1 MATKPLT
8 NINNYEL
15 LNQIGAGNYGTVHK
29 AFDKQNKKCVAIK
42 IMSRQRV
49 LRGKTTINNLISE
62 IQLMKKLQHKN
73 IVKMED
79 FCWDQQNIYIIMELC
94 EAGNLSSFIHKRS
107 VLAESTCRIFIRMLA
122 EAMKYLRDNNVSHL
136 DLKPQNL
143 LLTRPTPSSMYILK
157 ICDFGFAQDLAI
169 DEENDSVKG
178 SPLYM
183 APEIILK
190 QKYDAKA
197 DLWSIGVILYEC
209 LFGKAPYSSKTLQ
222 ELLDKVNSLQKI
234 QMPLNSK
241 VSKECED
248 LLFRL
253 LQHSAEQRISF
264 KDFFNHEFIDLK
276 HAPSDEN
283 LEKAIE
289 IVTRAVEE
297 DNNQNY
303 LKAYHLY
310 CEGLT
315 YFVPLI
321 EAESGTKKVALRS
334 RSQSYLQ
341 RAEHIKLNILNPT
354 RQQNEQNEEDFTDA
368 PVEEPIAAQAS
379 TSQNNCRIKN
389 AIAPSPSFHSLY
401 KMCASSPKL
410 QNGLEIGQQAEFY
423 TFEKKLDLSLVNYKR
438 ALSYLVPLL
447 SEEPK
452 GERKDLLHGQICNWM
467 KEAESIKSILVAQ
480 LNISDSSDDGSSSD
494 SSRCII
500 A

>member
-1 MATKPLT
+1 MRF
-8 NINNYEL
+8 
-15 LNQIGAGNYGTVHK
+15 H
-29 AFDKQNKKCVAIK
+29 DHC
-42 IMSRQRV
+42 
-49 LRGKTTINNLISE
+49 
-62 IQLMKKLQHKN
+62 LMKQYY
-73 IVKMED
+73 
-79 FCWDQQNIYIIMELC
+79 F
-94 EAGNLSSFIHKRS
+94 R
-107 VLAESTCRIFIRMLA
+107 
-122 EAMKYLRDNNVSHL
+122 
-136 DLKPQNL
+136 
-143 LLTRPTPSSMYILK
+143 
-157 ICDFGFAQDLAI
+157 FAQDLAI

-190 QKYDAKA
+190 HKYDAKA

-222 ELLDKVNSLQKI
+222 ELLDKVASLKKI
-234 QMPLNSK
+234 VLPLNSK

-253 LQHSAEQRISF
+253 LQHDPERRISF
-264 KDFFNHEFIDLK
+264 QDFFNHEFIDLK
-276 HAPSDEN
+276 HAPSDES

-297 DNNQNY
+297 DNDQNY

-321 EAESGTKKVALRS
+321 EAESGTKKDALRS
-334 RSQSYLQ
+334 RAQSYLQ
-341 RAEHIKLNILNPT
+341 RAEYIKLTILNPK
-354 RQQNEQNEEDFTDA
+354 QQSEEQPQVEDNTDN
-368 PVEEPIAAQAS
+368 PVEEPTAGEPS
-379 TSQNNCRIKN
+379 TSQNASRIKR
-389 AIAPSPSFHSLY
+389 AIAPSQSFHSLY
-401 KMCASSPKL
+401 KMCSSSPKL

-423 TFEKKLDLSLVNYKR
+423 TFEKKLELSLVNYKR

-452 GERKDLLHGQICNWM
+452 GERKDLLHVQICSWM
-467 KEAESIKSILVAQ
+467 KEAESIKSLLVAQ
-480 LNISDSSDDGSSSD
+480 HNISNISDDSDVGSSSD

>member
-1 MATKPLT
+1 MIPLSLFH
-8 NINNYEL
+8 INHY
-15 LNQIGAGNYGTVHK
+15 
-29 AFDKQNKKCVAIK
+29 F
-42 IMSRQRV
+42 R
-49 LRGKTTINNLISE
+49 
-62 IQLMKKLQHKN
+62 
-73 IVKMED
+73 
-79 FCWDQQNIYIIMELC
+79 
-94 EAGNLSSFIHKRS
+94 
-107 VLAESTCRIFIRMLA
+107 
-122 EAMKYLRDNNVSHL
+122 
-136 DLKPQNL
+136 
-143 LLTRPTPSSMYILK
+143 
-157 ICDFGFAQDLAI
+157 FAQDLAI

-183 APEIILK
+183 APEIIFK

-222 ELLDKVNSLQKI
+222 ELLDKVTSLQPI

-253 LQHSAEQRISF
+253 LQHNPEKRISF
-264 KDFFNHEFIDLK
+264 QDFFNHEFIDLK

-334 RSQSYLQ
+334 RAKSYLQ
-341 RAEHIKLNILNPT
+341 RAEYIKLTLLNP
-354 RQQNEQNEEDFTDA
+354 RQQNELQGEDDTSNI
-368 PVEEPIAAQAS
+368 PVEEPIVAQVS
-379 TSQNNCRIKN
+379 TSQTTCQIKN
-389 AIAPSPSFHSLY
+389 AIAPSQSFHSLY
-401 KMCASSPKL
+401 KMCSSSPKL

-423 TFEKKLDLSLVNYKR
+423 TFEKKLDLSLINYKR

-447 SEEPK
+447 NEEPK
-452 GERKDLLHGQICNWM
+452 GERKDLLHGQICSWM
-467 KEAESIKSILVAQ
+467 KEAESIKSMLVAQ
-480 LNISDSSDDGSSSD
+480 ENISDSSDIGSSSD
-494 SSRCII
+494 HSRCII